1 MIRFFARF
9 WAKRRYIWHQELEAA
24 NHDLNA
30 SLSALRA
37 KEKRP
42 VVAQLNADADGI
54 DANIKTQEE
63 SEEYKALTG
72 QEKYEADKE
81 KKAAQDIAESKR
93 RTATE
98 EQKLIEGGEATAK
111 HFRQQA
117 ANGRA
122 TAEKL
127 RKL

>member
-1 MIRFFARF
+1 MIRFTARF
-9 WAKRRYIWHQELEAA
+9 WAKRRYIFNMELEAA
-24 NHDLNA
+24 THDLNA

-37 KEKRP
+37 REKRGL
-42 VVAQLNADADGI
+42 VEQLNAEADAI
-54 DANIKTQEE
+54 DTNIKTQEE
-63 SEEYKALTG
+63 SEEYKALTS

-81 KKAAQDIAESKR
+81 KRAAKNIAESKR
-93 RTATE
+93 QAATE
-98 EQKLIEGGEATAK
+98 EAKLIEGGDATAK

-117 ANGRA
+117 AKSRA

>member
-1 MIRFFARF
+1 M
-9 WAKRRYIWHQELEAA
+9 EAA
-24 NHDLNA
+24 THDLNA

-37 KEKRP
+37 KEKRGL
-42 VVAQLNADADGI
+42 VAQLNAEADAI
-54 DANIKTQEE
+54 DEHIKTQEE
-63 SEEYKALTG
+63 SEECKALAG
-72 QEKYEADKE
+72 QEKYEADQE
-81 KKAAQDIAESKR
+81 KKAAQKIAESKR
-93 RTATE
+93 QAAASE
-98 EQKLIEGGEATAK
+98 AEMISGGEATAK